1 MKEII
6 IMVAAILMSV
16 SVNANSNIVDSITK
30 TPHRVEPFTE
40 VNVNVP
46 ARVRVIQGKEYGVMA
61 QTAELVDSSKLDYKV
76 KNGVLYISTNCT
88 DMLNASG
95 RGTVI
100 TVITPAN
107 EAKVSTGS
115 NVQTLRNRK

>member
-1 MKEII
+1 
-6 IMVAAILMSV
+6 MSV
-16 SVNANSNIVDSITK
+16 SVNANSYIVDSITK

-107 EAKVSTGS
+107 EANVRTGVDVSP
-115 NVQTLRNRK
+115 LRGKSRKK